1 MSTTKSEQ
9 LFEISKQ
16 LFPGGVNSPVR
27 AFKSVGGIPLFF
39 ESASGAYIK
48 DVDNNDYVDY
58 IGSWGPMICGHNHP
72 QVIKAIKEMSDKAL
86 SFGACHE
93 YEIILAKAVQ
103 SLMPNIEIMRFVN
116 SGTEACM
123 SAIRLA
129 RAYTQKSKIIKFS
142 GCYHG
147 HFDSFLVQA
156 GSGAAT
162 FGLPDSPGV
171 VKNLASETLTAEFN
185 DIQSVINIFNAHPDS
200 IAAVI
205 VEPVVGNAGCILPE
219 RGFLQSLRSI
229 CSEYHS
235 LLVFDEVMTGFRV
248 SKGGAQELYSVK
260 PDLITLGKIIGG
272 GLPVGAYGGK
282 KEIME
287 MIAPSGPVY
296 QAGTLSGNPLGMI
309 AGATTLSLLSEEGF
323 YDNLENYGQALEKGI
338 REIALKKG
346 IPIVLNRCGSMM
358 SVFFTQEPRVTNY
371 KQAKKSNTEF
381 FAKFFHS
388 MLNHGVYLPPSQFE
402 AWFFSS
408 KHGDKEL
415 EITLKAFEKSL

>member
-1 MSTTKSEQ
+1 MPSKSEQ

-27 AFKSVGGIPLFF
+27 AFKSVGGTPLFF
-39 ESASGAYIK
+39 ESASGAYLH
-48 DVDNNDYVDY
+48 DVDKNKYVDY
-58 IGSWGPMICGHNHP
+58 IGSWGPMICGHKHP
-72 QVIKAIKEMSDKAL
+72 QVIKGIKEMCDKAL

-93 YEIILAKAVQ
+93 YEILLARAVQ
-103 SLMPNIEIMRFVN
+103 TLMPNIEMLRFVS

-129 RAYTQKSKIIKFS
+129 RAFTRKNKIIKFS

-171 VKNLASETLTAEFN
+171 VKDLASQTLTAEFN
-185 DIQSVINIFNAHPDS
+185 DIQSVINIFNSHPEG

-219 RGFLQSLRSI
+219 AGFLQNLRSI
-229 CSEYHS
+229 CSEYQT

-248 SKGGAQELYSVK
+248 SKGGAQELYDIK
-260 PDLITLGKIIGG
+260 PDLTTLGKIIGG

-287 MIAPSGPVY
+287 LIAPSGPVY

-309 AGATTLSLLSEEGF
+309 AGATTLSLLSEKGF
-323 YDNLENYGQALEKGI
+323 YDNLEDYGKNLEKGI
-338 REIALKKG
+338 REIAFKKG
-346 IPIVLNRCGSMM
+346 VPIVLNRCGSML
-358 SVFFTQEPRVTNY
+358 SVFFTQEPRVINY

-381 FAKFFHS
+381 FAKFYHS
-388 MLNHGVYLPPSQFE
+388 MLKQGVYLPPSQFE
-402 AWFFSS
+402 AWFFSA

>member
-1 MSTTKSEQ
+1 MTSKSEQ

-27 AFKSVGGIPLFF
+27 AFKSVGGSPLFF
-39 ESASGAYIK
+39 ESASGAYLH
-48 DVDNNDYVDY
+48 DVDKNKYVDY

-72 QVIKAIKEMSDKAL
+72 QVIKAIKEMCEKAL

-93 YEIILAKAVQ
+93 YEILLAKAVQ
-103 SLMPNIEIMRFVN
+103 TLMPNIEMMRFVS

-129 RAYTQKSKIIKFS
+129 RAHTRKNKIIKFA

-171 VKNLASETLTAEFN
+171 VQNLASETLTAEFN
-185 DIQSVINIFNAHPDS
+185 DIQSVINIFNSHPEG

-219 RGFLQSLRSI
+219 AGFLHNLRSI
-229 CSEYHS
+229 CSEYRT

-248 SKGGAQELYSVK
+248 SKGGAQELFDVK
-260 PDLITLGKIIGG
+260 PDLVTLGKIIGG

-287 MIAPSGPVY
+287 LIAPSGPVY

-323 YDNLENYGQALEKGI
+323 YDNLESYGQALEKGI
-338 REIALKKG
+338 REIACKKG
-346 IPIVLNRCGSMM
+346 VPIVLNRSGSML
-358 SVFFTQEPRVTNY
+358 SVFFTEEPRVINY

-388 MLNHGVYLPPSQFE
+388 MLKHGVYLPPSQFE
-402 AWFFSS
+402 AWFFSAQ
-408 KHGDKEL
+408 HGDKEL